1 MVKLVNKL
9 RNMSNIKR
17 VFIATLF
24 SAFLGLSA
32 FAQEAPIESKD
43 SLGFESGKEYILG
56 DFTIIGLQKFS
67 EQTVKV
73 HSGLLKGTTIKLP
86 GDKLTS
92 AIKKLYETDQFSKV
106 DVFLVK
112 LDGETAYLEFEV
124 TELPQLDK
132 LVFPSVGKSKNR
144 TLKEEVK
151 IKSGD
156 MVTDNLLVTT
166 ENFFKEK
173 YKESGFLNTKVNI
186 ETKEGEQPNTVDMLV
201 NIDKGDRV
209 KIKNINFH
217 GNKEMKSRKLRKKMK
232 KTKQKLL
239 GRFWKRSKYIDTEYK
254 NDLQNI
260 IEVYS
265 EYGFRDAI
273 ISDKK
278 LSWNE
283 DNTLNLDISIEEGKK
298 YFFRNIDFVGNVA
311 FSDRELNN
319 FLRLEKGAVYNS
331 KVLKERVSGDGT
343 PDSSDL
349 QTFYL
354 NNGYLFANVTPVETR
369 VVKDSIDVEIRIY
382 EDDPATIRKI
392 SVVGNTT
399 TNDNVVYREL
409 RTKPGNLFSKDDI
422 IRSVREISQLGFFD
436 AENIVPDVKPN
447 HVDKTVDIEYSVAEK
462 GSSQIELQ
470 GGYGN
475 RSFIGTLGLS
485 FNNFAIKNLFK
496 KEAYK
501 PLPRGDGQTLSLRL
515 QKSKFYS
522 TYSFSFTEPWLGGKK
537 PKSLSLSL
545 YNSRVQGYDYQT
557 YEADDSRKLNIW
569 GATLG
574 LGQRLQWPDDYF
586 QLSQSISFQRYEMD
600 NYGVISSLTFD
611 DGVANNVAYKITLS
625 RNSAGPN
632 PIFPTSGSELS
643 VAVKATPPFSLLN
656 GKDYT
661 TLTDQ
666 EKYKWLEYY
675 KTSFK
680 ANWYTPVWKK
690 LVLRTNAEFGILG
703 YYNSDLGYSPFERFI
718 VGGDGL
724 SQYRYDGSET
734 IGLRGY
740 DNGAL
745 ASQQNA
751 ATIYNKFS
759 IESRYPITLKPSAS
773 IYAMGFLEAGN
784 AYDNFDSFNP
794 FYLKRSAGVGLRIF
808 MPAFG
813 LLGIDFA
820 HGFDPATDFG
830 DKSGWKTH
838 FIIGQQF

>member
-1 MVKLVNKL
+1 MGKLVNKL
-9 RNMSNIKR
+9 KNMSSLRKIFISALFT
-17 VFIATLF
+17 VFIGIV
-24 SAFLGLSA
+24 S
-32 FAQEAPIESKD
+32 FAQETTLESKD
-43 SLGFESGKEYILG
+43 SLEFVNGKEYTLG
-56 DFTIIGLQKFS
+56 DFSIIGLQKFS

-73 HSGLLKGTTIKLP
+73 HSGLTKGATIKLP

-106 DVFLVK
+106 DVYLVK

-132 LVFPSVGKSKNR
+132 LVFSNLGKSKNR

-151 IKSGD
+151 IKTGD
-156 MVTDNLLVTT
+156 MVTDNLIITT
-166 ENFFKEK
+166 KNFFKDK
-173 YKESGFLNTKVNI
+173 YKDDGFLNTKVSI
-186 ETKEGEQPNTVDMLV
+186 DTKTGEKPNTVDMMV
-201 NIDKGDRV
+201 HIDKGDRV
-209 KIKNINFH
+209 KIKNISFH
-217 GNKEMKSRKLRKKMK
+217 GNDELKAKKLKRKMK
-232 KTKQKLL
+232 NTKQSFF
-239 GRFWKRSKYIDTEYK
+239 GRFWKRSKYVEDEYK
-254 NDLQNI
+254 EDLNKI
-260 IEVYS
+260 IDVYS
-265 EYGFRDAI
+265 ENGFRDAI
-273 ISDKK
+273 ITDKK
-278 LSWNE
+278 LSWND
-283 DNTLNLDISIEEGKK
+283 DNTLNLDINIEEGKK
-298 YFFRNIDFVGNVA
+298 YYFRNIDFVGNVA
-311 FSDRELNN
+311 YSDHQLNN
-319 FLRLEKGAVYNS
+319 FLKLLKGDVYNS

-343 PDSSDL
+343 PDSDDIQSL
-349 QTFYL
+349 YL
-354 NNGYLFANVTPVETR
+354 NSGYLFANVTPVETR
-369 VVKDSIDVEIRIY
+369 VLNDSIDVEIRIY

-392 SVVGNTT
+392 SVMGNTT
-399 TNDNVVYREL
+399 TNDHVVYREL
-409 RTKPGNLFSKDDI
+409 RTQPGNLFSKEDI

-522 TYSFSFTEPWLGGKK
+522 TYSFSFMEPWLGGKK
-537 PKSLSLSL
+537 PKSLSVSL

-557 YEADDSRKLNIW
+557 YDVDDDRKLNIW

-574 LGQRLQWPDDYF
+574 LGQRLKWPDDYF
-586 QLSQSISFQRYEMD
+586 QLSQSISYQRYDMT
-600 NYGVISSLTFD
+600 NYGVVSSLSFD
-611 DGVANNVAYKITLS
+611 DGIANNISYNIVLS
-625 RNSAGPN
+625 RKSAGPN

-643 VAVKATPPFSLLN
+643 LGLKATPPFSLIN

-661 TLTDQ
+661 TLSDQ
-666 EKYKWLEYY
+666 DKYKWLEYY

-680 ANWYTPVWKK
+680 ANWYTPIWKK

-703 YYNSDLGYSPFERFI
+703 FYNDDLGYSPFERFV
-718 VGGDGL
+718 VGGDGMA
-724 SQYRYDGSET
+724 QYRYDGSET

-745 ASQQNA
+745 ANQQNA
-751 ATIYNKFS
+751 ATMYNKFS
-759 IESRYPITLKPSAS
+759 LEARYPITLKPSAS
-773 IYAMGFLEAGN
+773 IYVMGFLEAGN
-784 AYDNFDSFNP
+784 AYDNINSFDP
-794 FYLKRSAGVGLRIF
+794 FYLKRSAGAGLRIF

-820 HGFDPATDFG
+820 HGFDPVGDIG

>member
-9 RNMSNIKR
+9 KNMSGLKK
-17 VFIATLF
+17 VFISTLF
-24 SAFLGLSA
+24 LAFFGIVS
-32 FAQEAPIESKD
+32 FAQEATIKSKD
-43 SLGFESGKEYILG
+43 SLEFESGKEFVLG
-56 DFTIIGLQKFS
+56 DFSIIGLQKFS

-73 HSGLLKGTTIKLP
+73 HSGLIKGSSIKLP

-124 TELPQLDK
+124 TELPQLNK
-132 LVFPSVGKSKNR
+132 LVFANLGKSKTR
-144 TLKEEVK
+144 TLQEEVK

-156 MVTDNLLVTT
+156 MITDNLLVTT
-166 ENFFKEK
+166 ENFFKQK
-173 YKESGFLNTKVNI
+173 YKDDGFFNTKVSI
-186 ETKEGEQPNTVDMLV
+186 DTKAGEKPNTVDMMV
-201 NIDKGDRV
+201 HIDKGDRV
-209 KIKNINFH
+209 KIKNINFS
-217 GNKEMKSRKLRKKMK
+217 GNEEIKSGKLRKKMK
-232 KTKQKLL
+232 KTKQKMF
-239 GRFWKRSKYIDTEYK
+239 GRFWKRSKYIDEEYK
-254 NDLQNI
+254 NDLQSI
-260 IEVYS
+260 IEAYS
-265 EYGFRDAI
+265 ENGFRDAI
-273 ISDKK
+273 ITDKK
-278 LSWNE
+278 LSWNK
-283 DNTLNLDISIEEGKK
+283 DNTLNLDISLEEGKK
-298 YFFRNIDFVGNVA
+298 YFFRNIDLVGNVA
-311 FSDRELNN
+311 YSDDQLNN
-319 FLRLEKGAVYNS
+319 FLKLEKGDVYNS

-343 PDSSDL
+343 PDSEDL
-349 QTFYL
+349 QSLYL
-354 NNGYLFANVTPVETR
+354 NSGYLFANVTPVETR
-369 VVKDSIDVEIRIY
+369 VLNDSIDVEIRIY

-399 TNDNVVYREL
+399 TNDHVIYREL
-409 RTKPGNLFSKDDI
+409 RTKPGNLFSKEDI

-475 RSFIGTLGLS
+475 KSFIGTIGLS

-522 TYSFSFTEPWLGGKK
+522 TYSFSFMEPWLGGKK
-537 PKSLSLSL
+537 PKSMSVSL
-545 YNSRVQGYDYQT
+545 YNSRVQGYNYQT
-557 YEADDSRKLNIW
+557 YDVDDDRKLNIW

-574 LGQRLQWPDDYF
+574 LGQRLKWPDDFF
-586 QLSQSISFQRYEMD
+586 QLSQSVSYQRYEMD
-600 NYGVISSLTFD
+600 NYGVVQSLSFN
-611 DGVANNVAYKITLS
+611 DGVANNVAYNIVLS

-643 VAVKATPPFSLLN
+643 LGFKATPPFSLLN

-666 EKYKWLEYY
+666 DKYKWLEYY
-675 KTSFK
+675 KTTFK
-680 ANWYTPVWKK
+680 ANWYTPLWKK
-690 LVLRTNAEFGILG
+690 LVFRTNAEFGILG
-703 YYNSDLGYSPFERFI
+703 FYNNDLGYSPFERFV
-718 VGGDGL
+718 VGGDGMA
-724 SQYRYDGSET
+724 QYRYDGSET

-740 DNGAL
+740 DNGSL
-745 ASQQNA
+745 ANQQNA

-759 IESRYPITLKPSAS
+759 LEARYPITLKPSAS
-773 IYAMGFLEAGN
+773 IYVMGFLEAGN
-784 AYDNFDSFNP
+784 AYDKMDTYNP
-794 FYLKRSAGVGLRIF
+794 FYLKRSAGAGLRIF

-820 HGFDPATDFG
+820 HGFDPAGEFG

>member
-9 RNMSNIKR
+9 KHMSSLRK
-17 VFIATLF
+17 VFILSLF
-24 SAFLGLSA
+24 SIFLGLAS
-32 FAQEAPIESKD
+32 FAQEVSLQSKD
-43 SLGFESGKEYILG
+43 SLGFEIGKEYLLG
-56 DFTIIGLQKFS
+56 DFSIIGLQKFS

-73 HSGLLKGTTIKLP
+73 HSGLIKGSSIKLP

-92 AIKKLYETDQFSKV
+92 AIKRLYETDQFSKV

-132 LVFPSVGKSKNR
+132 LLFSDLGKSKTR
-144 TLKEEVK
+144 TLREEIK

-166 ENFFKEK
+166 KNFFTEK
-173 YKESGFLNTKVNI
+173 YKGDGFLNTKVNI
-186 ETKEGEQPNTVDMLV
+186 DTKSGEKPNTVDMMV
-201 NIDKGDRV
+201 HIDKGDRV
-209 KIKNINFH
+209 KIKNINFQ
-217 GNKEMKSRKLRKKMK
+217 GNEEIKSKKLRKKMK
-232 KTKQKLL
+232 KTKKKLF
-239 GRFWKRSKYIDTEYK
+239 GRFWKRSKYVDEEYK

-260 IEVYS
+260 IEAYS
-265 EYGFRDAI
+265 ENGYRDAI
-273 ISDKK
+273 ITDKK
-278 LSWNE
+278 LSWND

-311 FSDRELNN
+311 YSDNQLNN
-319 FLRLEKGAVYNS
+319 FLKLGKGDVYNS
-331 KVLKERVSGDGT
+331 KILRERVSGDGS
-343 PDSSDL
+343 PDSDDIQSL
-349 QTFYL
+349 YL
-354 NNGYLFANVTPVETR
+354 NSGYLFANVTPVETR
-369 VVKDSIDVEIRIY
+369 VFNDSIDVEIRIY

-392 SVVGNTT
+392 SVMGNTT
-399 TNDNVVYREL
+399 TNDHVIYREL
-409 RTKPGNLFSKDDI
+409 RTKPGNLFSKEDI

-436 AENIVPDVKPN
+436 AENIVPDVQPN
-447 HVDKTVDIEYSVAEK
+447 HIDKTVDIEYSVAEK

-522 TYSFSFTEPWLGGKK
+522 TYSFSFMEPWLGGKK
-537 PKSLSLSL
+537 PKSLSVSL
-545 YNSRVQGYDYQT
+545 YNSRVQGYNYQT
-557 YEADDSRKLNIW
+557 YDVDEDRKLNIW

-574 LGQRLQWPDDYF
+574 LGQRLKWPDDFF

-600 NYGVISSLTFD
+600 NYGVVQSLSFN
-611 DGVANNVAYKITLS
+611 DGVANNVAYNIVLS

-632 PIFPTSGSELS
+632 PIFPVQGSELS
-643 VAVKATPPFSLLN
+643 LGFKATPPFSLIN

-680 ANWYTPVWKK
+680 ANWYTPVWQK
-690 LVLRTNAEFGILG
+690 LVLRTNAEFGVLG
-703 YYNSDLGYSPFERFI
+703 FYNSDLGYSPFERFV
-718 VGGDGL
+718 VGGDGMA
-724 SQYRYDGSET
+724 QYRYDGSET

-745 ASQQNA
+745 ASQTNA

-759 IESRYPITLKPSAS
+759 MEARYPITLKPSAS

-784 AYDNFDSFNP
+784 AYDKFEIYNP
-794 FYLKRSAGVGLRIF
+794 FHLKRSAGAGLRIF

-820 HGFDPATDFG
+820 HGFDPAGDFG

>member
-9 RNMSNIKR
+9 RNMSSLRK
-17 VFIATLF
+17 VFISTLF
-24 SAFLGLSA
+24 LAFLGLTS
-32 FAQEAPIESKD
+32 FAQEVTIESKD

-56 DFTIIGLQKFS
+56 DFSIVGLQKFS

-73 HSGLLKGTTIKLP
+73 HSGLIKGLSIKLP

-106 DVFLVK
+106 DVYLVK
-112 LDGETAYLEFEV
+112 LDGETAYLEFDV
-124 TELPQLDK
+124 NELPQLDK
-132 LVFPSVGKSKNR
+132 LVFPDFGKSKAR

-173 YKESGFLNTKVNI
+173 YKNNGFLKTKVNI
-186 ETKEGEQPNTVDMLV
+186 DTKEGEKPNTVDMKIH
-201 NIDKGDRV
+201 IDKGDRV
-209 KIKNINFH
+209 KISQINFH
-217 GNKEMKSRKLRKKMK
+217 GNAEMKSKKLRKKMK
-232 KTKQKLL
+232 KTKKRLF
-239 GRFWKRSKYIDTEYK
+239 GRFWKRSKYVEEEYK

-260 IEVYS
+260 IETYS
-265 EYGFRDAI
+265 ENGFRDAI
-273 ISDKK
+273 ITEKN
-278 LSWNE
+278 LTWND
-283 DNTLNLDISIEEGKK
+283 DNSLNLDITIDEGKK
-298 YFFRNIDFVGNVA
+298 YFFRNIDFVGNIA
-311 FSDRELNN
+311 FSDTQLNN

-331 KVLKERVSGDGT
+331 KILKERVSGDGT
-343 PDSSDL
+343 PDSDDL
-349 QTFYL
+349 QSKYL

-369 VVKDSIDVEIRIY
+369 VLNDSIDVEIRIY

-392 SVVGNTT
+392 SVIGNTT
-399 TNDNVVYREL
+399 TNDHVVYREL
-409 RTKPGNLFSKDDI
+409 RTQPGNLFSKEDI

-485 FNNFAIKNLFK
+485 FNNFDVKNLFK

-501 PLPRGDGQTLSLRL
+501 PLPRGNGQTLSLRL

-522 TYSFSFTEPWLGGKK
+522 TYSFSFMEPWLGGKK
-537 PKSLSLSL
+537 PKSLSVSL

-557 YEADDSRKLNIW
+557 YEADDDRKLNIW

-574 LGQRLQWPDDYF
+574 LGQRLKWPDDYF

-611 DGVANNVAYKITLS
+611 DGVANNVSYKIVLS

-643 VAVKATPPFSLLN
+643 LGIKATPPFSLLN

-661 TLTDQ
+661 SLSDQ
-666 EKYKWLEYY
+666 DKYKWLEYY

-680 ANWYTPVWKK
+680 ANWYTPIWKK
-690 LVLRTNAEFGILG
+690 LILRSNAEFGILG
-703 YYNSDLGYSPFERFI
+703 YYNDDLGYSPFERFI

-745 ASQQNA
+745 ASQSNA

-759 IESRYPITLKPSAS
+759 MEARYPITLKPSAS

-820 HGFDPATDFG
+820 HGFDPAVETG